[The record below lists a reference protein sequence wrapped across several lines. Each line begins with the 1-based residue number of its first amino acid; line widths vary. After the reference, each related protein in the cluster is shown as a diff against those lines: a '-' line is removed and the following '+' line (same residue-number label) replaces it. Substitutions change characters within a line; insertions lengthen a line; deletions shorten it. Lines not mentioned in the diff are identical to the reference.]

1 MGQIINRYATRRI
14 TKQAGANRVKK
25 DAVDF
30 VSKIMEQAGRK
41 LVGKAL
47 IMMEQAKRRTLM
59 KKDILLVLGNGVSE
73 SEIV

>member
-14 TKQAGANRVKK
+14 MKQAGANRVKK

-47 IMMEQAKRRTLM
+47 IMMDQAKRRTLM
-59 KKDILLVLGNGVSE
+59 KNDILLALGNGVSE